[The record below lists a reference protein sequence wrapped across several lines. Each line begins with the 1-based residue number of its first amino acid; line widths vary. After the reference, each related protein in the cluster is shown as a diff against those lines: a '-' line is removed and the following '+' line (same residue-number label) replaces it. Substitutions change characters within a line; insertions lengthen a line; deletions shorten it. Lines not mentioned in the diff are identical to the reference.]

1 MVHDICCGRLPPFS
15 LNCEN
20 TTYPLDTGVFQFS
33 EITTDIVD
41 CQRYVLEQVHK
52 MWRNLTI

>member
-1 MVHDICCGRLPPFS
+1 MVHDICYGRLPPFF

-41 CQRYVLEQVHK
+41 CQRYVLEQVQK
-52 MWRNLTI
+52 MWRN

>member
-1 MVHDICCGRLPPFS
+1 MEGYPLFF

-33 EITTDIVD
+33 EITTDTVD
-41 CQRYVLEQVHK
+41 CQRYVLEQVQK